1 VIGRASLAAALV
13 LAFPAPALAADH
25 ALSSRAVTSVDAF
38 GGRQL
43 WDVPGRGG
51 WRLYSSSGAVHALPV
66 ERSTRP
72 FEADLGAR
80 LGGGIVAVYTRCR
93 ANRGCSIYRYD
104 FTRKRERRER
114 GSHRRGCRER
124 HASSWRGALVFVR
137 SGRARCKPGIYLR
150 GAARHARAR
159 RIAKLRA
166 TATDVR
172 GRLVLWQDRTR
183 VGKLGFGGEQA
194 VLSTAG
200 GQGPRS
206 VSLVGLDGGTIYFHE
221 SRDPSRS
228 ILVRVSER
236 GQSREEAELAG
247 QRRFPGSAA
256 VDGRRYFYRLGGR
269 AGRLFEADPF
279 PFPGV

>member
-1 VIGRASLAAALV
+1 VTARVALAAALL
-13 LAFPAPALAADH
+13 LAFAAPASAADH

-38 GGRQL
+38 GGRQV
-43 WDVPGRGG
+43 WDVPARGG
-51 WRLYSSSGAVHALPV
+51 WRLYSSSGAVRALPV
-66 ERSTRP
+66 KRSTRP

-93 ANRGCSIYRYD
+93 ARRGCAIYRYD
-104 FTRKRERRER
+104 FTRKRERREPN
-114 GSHRRGCRER
+114 SHRRGCHER

-137 SGRARCKPGIYLR
+137 SGRARCRPGIYLR
-150 GAARHARAR
+150 GARPHARAR

-172 GRLVLWQDRTR
+172 GRLVLWQDKTR

-194 VLSTAG
+194 VLSSAG
-200 GQGPRS
+200 
-206 VSLVGLDGGTIYFHE
+206 SLVGLDGGTIYFHE
-221 SRDPSRS
+221 SRAGARS
-228 ILVRVSER
+228 VLIRISER

-247 QRRFPGSAA
+247 QRRYAGSAA
-256 VDGRRYFYRLGGR
+256 VDGRRYFYRLRGR